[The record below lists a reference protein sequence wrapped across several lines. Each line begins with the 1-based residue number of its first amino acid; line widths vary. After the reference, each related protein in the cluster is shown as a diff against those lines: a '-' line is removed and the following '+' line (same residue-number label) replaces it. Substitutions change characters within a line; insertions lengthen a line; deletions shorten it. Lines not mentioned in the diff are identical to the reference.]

1 MPRRQRPPPE
11 AAVSAS
17 PFFRLPLELRTMVYE
32 LLSITKG
39 TVRIPTDFLKRKSIK
54 VKDSTTDPVILVP
67 NKTPVPRKRK
77 LPRGQQQ
84 KLTISILRV
93 CRLINEE
100 TTRIFY
106 SRNTICFSNVRIA
119 NDFRW
124 ATDAGKANFIQDL
137 SIRTIDSDRW
147 LEYIAKKRFS
157 LGHDFPNL
165 KRLTV
170 DLSFLSLQKQLGICA
185 TLGQRIRGLDWV
197 QLINL
202 NTATDHSELHGCL
215 RPMVEESKA
224 IGSSHKIVLLQVTKH
239 TIANWRNDT
248 TIWNYAAL
256 WLGTRNAKSPCQPYS
271 HTIKQNKRDQHEGH
285 QHKIQT
291 YRFANDRNS
300 PFPSLIRYD
309 EKHRHEMSDDDRL
322 HLWAE
327 V

>member
-1 MPRRQRPPPE
+1 
-11 AAVSAS
+11 VSAS
-17 PFFRLPLELRTMVYE
+17 PFFRLPLELRTTVYE
-32 LLSITKG
+32 LLLTTKG

-54 VKDSTTDPVILVP
+54 VKDSTTDPVILVL
-67 NKTPVPRKRK
+67 NKTPVLRKRK
-77 LPRGQQQ
+77 SPRRRLQR
-84 KLTISILRV
+84 LTISIIRV

-137 SIRTIDSDRW
+137 SITTIDSDRW

-170 DLSFLSLQKQLGICA
+170 DFCQRFHQRQLSLCA
-185 TLGQRIRGLDWV
+185 TLGQHVRGLDWV
-197 QLINL
+197 HLINL
-202 NTATDHSELHGCL
+202 DTAIDDSELHECL

-224 IGSSHKIVLLQVTKH
+224 IGGSSPKMVLLEVTKH
-239 TIANWRNDT
+239 TIAYW
-248 TIWNYAAL
+248 WNRTETWTWKHATL
-256 WLGTRNAKSPCQPYS
+256 WLGTRDAKSPCQPNFFI
-271 HTIKQNKRDQHEGH
+271 IKQNEMDQDEVYYDEVY
-285 QHKIQT
+285 QDEAQI
-291 YRFANDRNS
+291 YRLANDKDS

-309 EKHRHEMSDDDRL
+309 ERTRQSKSADSRL
-322 HLWAE
+322 HLWGE